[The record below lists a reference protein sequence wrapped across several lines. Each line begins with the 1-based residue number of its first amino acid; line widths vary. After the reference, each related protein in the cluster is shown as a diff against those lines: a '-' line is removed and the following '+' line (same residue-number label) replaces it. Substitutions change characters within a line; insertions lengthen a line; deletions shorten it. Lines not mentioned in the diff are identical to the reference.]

1 MGKKLLT
8 KMALQKSVLT
18 NVNFSKKG
26 KYYTLVL
33 DANDIKSCD
42 QKVLNDY
49 LDYYFNISTNILG
62 EKNTLGF
69 SFGPK
74 NDDIIDRI
82 YHDDYEDF
90 DELTALMRQYYR
102 NSKQYFK
109 FDTLKGMSYYTST
122 SAIEPDG
129 VLETEIS
136 IDDTSSNTKFKYNT
150 HREYND
156 KAEKIV
162 SKNQFLNP
170 KTINTMYLG
179 TMFHELTHN
188 DVQAATNAFLAD
200 ERISLTDIF
209 RVGYDLYSS
218 LDFPD
223 MRDDDVSVD
232 KLIGYANIEE
242 MEAYYRS
249 NMKLEQLID
258 AGAITP
264 DIHTKAIMCS
274 EFSNRFTLNNLR
286 KNFRTYVYRM
296 KALAEHSQHPLLQK
310 ITDYFTPEN
319 CAKVLA
325 DAEDKFVAREQLF
338 NKYCRDL
345 TRALDDVDTD
355 AIVSL
360 IPNQARM
367 GKEYVYRM
375 ADRIK
380 QVSADSHDNIIL
392 MMGYYFSLRNEPNKT
407 DEDVEI
413 MENLAKNIQLYM
425 DNRMR
430 EKLVAKDRRILA
442 QRRKSQECEV

>member
-1 MGKKLLT
+1 
-8 KMALQKSVLT
+8 MALQKSVLT
-18 NVNFSKKG
+18 NVAFSKNG
-26 KYYTLVL
+26 NYYTLIL
-33 DANDIKSCD
+33 DASDIKSCD
-42 QKVLNDY
+42 KKVLNDY
-49 LDYYFNISTNILG
+49 LDYYFRRNTNILN
-62 EKNTLGF
+62 EDNILGF
-69 SFGPK
+69 RFGPS
-74 NDDIIDRI
+74 DDEIISRI

-109 FDTLKGMSYYTST
+109 FDTLKGISYYTDT
-122 SAIEPDG
+122 TAYGPDG
-129 VLETEIS
+129 VLQTETS
-136 IDDTSSNTKFKYNT
+136 IDDTRSNTKFKYNT
-150 HREYND
+150 HRKYND
-156 KAEKIV
+156 KSERIV
-162 SKNQFLNP
+162 SKNLFLNP
-170 KTINTMYLG
+170 KTINTLYLG

-200 ERISLTDIF
+200 EKISLTDIF

-223 MRDDDVSVD
+223 MRDINVSMD
-232 KLIGYANIEE
+232 KMVGYANIEE

-249 NMKLEQLID
+249 NMKMEQLID
-258 AGAITP
+258 AGAITL

-310 ITDYFTPEN
+310 ITNYFTSEN
-319 CAKVLA
+319 CAKVLS

-345 TRALDDVDTD
+345 TCALDDVDAD
-355 AIVSL
+355 AIVAL
-360 IPNQARM
+360 MPDQAQSDT
-367 GKEYVYRM
+367 KYVYHI

-380 QVSADSHDNIIL
+380 QISAVSHDNIIL
-392 MMGYYFSLRNEPNKT
+392 MMGYYFSLMKEPNKT

-413 MENLAKNIQLYM
+413 MKKLATNIQGYINERMRNKLKAKN
-425 DNRMR
+425 N
-430 EKLVAKDRRILA
+430 RRILA
-442 QRRKSQECEV
+442 QRKKSLECDV